1 VPLTGLHVGICG
13 EGEESQGN
21 QETPGLLQ
29 MFARLDRQ
37 EQKVMK
43 LLKFHCVN
51 RDIVVKSRS

>member
-1 VPLTGLHVGICG
+1 
-13 EGEESQGN
+13 
-21 QETPGLLQ
+21 